1 MDDYVFKRYPM
12 YDRVYICISLCIRL
26 EEFLRNFPCKNSLGI
41 SEFCRSRARSDG
53 LVICTVIHVFNVNHF
68 F

>member
-12 YDRVYICISLCIRL
+12 YDRVYICIFAYTFGGVFKKFSMQ
-26 EEFLRNFPCKNSLGI
+26 EFSRDIG
-41 SEFCRSRARSDG
+41 FCRSRARSDG

>member
-1 MDDYVFKRYPM
+1 MYIFVYTFGGVFKKFSM
-12 YDRVYICISLCIRL
+12 Q
-26 EEFLRNFPCKNSLGI
+26 EFSRDIGVLS
-41 SEFCRSRARSDG
+41 SRARSDG

>member
-12 YDRVYICISLCIRL
+12 YDRVYICIFVYTFGGVFKKFSMQ
-26 EEFLRNFPCKNSLGI
+26 EFSRDIGVLS
-41 SEFCRSRARSDG
+41 SRARSDG